1 MIEQAVI
8 FAGGKGERLRPLTD
22 HVPKPMAPVLGVP
35 FLDYLLGL
43 LESQGIRRV
52 LLLVGYKHDVI
63 SARYGHMKKSN
74 FSVELSIGG
83 EEDLTGR
90 RVLHAFDRLESR
102 FLLLYGDN
110 YWPLRL
116 QPMCD
121 VFRKTKA
128 ALTTTVFGNRH
139 GTAEYGFENNVE
151 VAADG
156 RVLRYDKSRRSAGLN
171 GVDIGFFLVER
182 SCLDPT
188 IRENVSFE
196 EAILPPLV
204 AAERVF
210 AYRTDEQY
218 HYITT
223 REDLTRF
230 EAVVRET
237 GIAPLSWED
246 PRDEDT

>member
-22 HVPKPMAPVLGVP
+22 RLPKPMAPVLGVP

-43 LESQGIRRV
+43 LERQDIKRV

-63 SARYGHMKKSN
+63 RERYRHLKKED
-74 FSVELSIGG
+74 FSVELSVGG

-90 RVLHAFDRLESR
+90 RVLNAFDRLDGR

-116 QPMCD
+116 APMWD
-121 VFRKTKA
+121 EFRRSSA

-156 RVLRYDKSRRSAGLN
+156 RVLRYDKSRQSAGLN

-204 AAERVF
+204 AAQKVF

-223 REDLTRF
+223 AEDLRRF
-230 EAVVRET
+230 EGVVRET
-237 GIAPLSWED
+237 GIAPLSWESR
-246 PRDEDT
+246 RDEDV

>member
-8 FAGGKGERLRPLTD
+8 FAGGKGERLKPITD
-22 HVPKPMAPVLGVP
+22 HLPKPMAPVLGVP

-43 LESQGIRRV
+43 LASQGIERV

-63 SARYGHMKKSN
+63 RARYRNLRKRD
-74 FSVELSIGG
+74 FVVELSVGG

-90 RVLHAFDRLESR
+90 RLLNAFDRLDDR

-116 QPMCD
+116 APMCD
-121 VFRKTKA
+121 EFQKSDA
-128 ALTTTVFGNRH
+128 ALTTTVFGNRL

-156 RVLRYDKSRRSAGLN
+156 RVLRYDKSRTSAGLN
-171 GVDIGFFLVER
+171 GVDIGFFLVNR
-182 SCLDPT
+182 ACLDPT
-188 IRENVSFE
+188 MRENLSFE

-204 AAERVF
+204 AAKRVF

-223 REDLTRF
+223 REDLERF
-230 EAVVRET
+230 ERVVRES
-237 GIAPLSWED
+237 GIAPLAWD
-246 PRDEDT
+246 DRRGDDA

>member
-8 FAGGKGERLRPLTD
+8 FAGGRGERLRPLTD
-22 HVPKPMAPVLGVP
+22 HFPKPMAPVLGVP

-43 LESQGIRRV
+43 LESQGIKRV

-63 SARYGHMKKSN
+63 RARYGSLKKAD
-74 FSVELSIGG
+74 FSVDFSIGG
-83 EEDLTGR
+83 EDDLTGR
-90 RVLHAFDRLESR
+90 RVLNAFDRLESR

-116 QPMCD
+116 ESMCD
-121 VFRKTKA
+121 AFRKSKA
-128 ALTTTVFGNRH
+128 TLTTTVFGNRQ

-156 RVLRYDKSRRSAGLN
+156 RVLRYDKSRKSAGLN

-182 SCLDPT
+182 SCLDQT

-204 AAERVF
+204 AAKRVY

-218 HYITT
+218 HDLTT
-223 REDLTRF
+223 REDLGRF
-230 EAVVRET
+230 EGVVRET
-237 GIAPLSWED
+237 GIAPLSWESR
-246 PRDEDT
+246 RDEDA

>member
-8 FAGGKGERLRPLTD
+8 FAGGKGERLRPITD

-43 LESQGIRRV
+43 LESQGIKRV
-52 LLLVGYKHDVI
+52 LLLVGYKYEVI
-63 SARYGHMKKSN
+63 RARYRDLKKKD

-90 RVLHAFDRLESR
+90 RVLNAFERLESR

-116 QPMCD
+116 GPMCD
-121 VFRKTKA
+121 EFRKA
-128 ALTTTVFGNRH
+128 DASLMTTVFGNRH

-156 RVLRYDKSRRSAGLN
+156 RVLRYDKSRTSAGLN

-188 IRENVSFE
+188 IRKNVSFE
-196 EAILPPLV
+196 ETILPPLV
-204 AAERVF
+204 AAKRVV

-218 HYITT
+218 HYITSA
-223 REDLTRF
+223 EDLRRF
-230 EAVVRET
+230 EGVVRET
-237 GIAPLSWED
+237 GIAPLSWGD
-246 PRDEDT
+246 RRDEDA

>member
-8 FAGGKGERLRPLTD
+8 FAGGKGERLKPITD

-43 LESQGIRRV
+43 LESQGIERV

-63 SARYGHMKKSN
+63 RARYRSLKKKD
-74 FSVELSIGG
+74 FSIDLSIGG

-90 RVLHAFDRLESR
+90 RLLNAFERLDDR

-116 QPMCD
+116 APMCEQ
-121 VFRKTKA
+121 FRKSKA

-156 RVLRYDKSRRSAGLN
+156 RVLRYDKRRKSAGLN
-171 GVDIGFFLVER
+171 GVDIGFFLVDK

-196 EAILPPLV
+196 ETILPPLV
-204 AAERVF
+204 AAKRVF

-223 REDLTRF
+223 REDLERF
-230 EAVVRET
+230 ERVVRAT
-237 GIAPLSWED
+237 SIAPLAWGDRPGED
-246 PRDEDT
+246 A